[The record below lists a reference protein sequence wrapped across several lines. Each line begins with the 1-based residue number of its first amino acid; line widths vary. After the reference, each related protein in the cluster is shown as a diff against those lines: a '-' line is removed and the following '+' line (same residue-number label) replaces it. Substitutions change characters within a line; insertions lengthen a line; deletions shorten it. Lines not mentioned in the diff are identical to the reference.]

1 MEGRLLLWLD
11 RRRLATV
18 AIASLV
24 GLLAAEGVSR
34 VAWKWLYN
42 RQLEAWLGGYQL
54 VDRANSVT
62 LLRPGTRFTLRQLVE
77 QLETHGKTL
86 GASALRAD
94 AAQVGASDD
103 DVVFAVNRFGFL
115 GPEIRQPKPP
125 GRKRVLT
132 IGDSV
137 TFGPYVNQASYPRVL
152 ERELNR
158 RAADPPGSAE
168 VVNAAV
174 QGYNIESVLKR
185 LDYFL
190 DFDPDL
196 VTVLIG
202 WNRTILRADPDKQ
215 EALYRHLTLYRFVYH
230 GLIARQTS
238 SMALADFGRMRFD
251 PADPLMD
258 RLRTHDFAYDMQDL
272 DTLIERVRSRRPS
285 ARIALLTL
293 AGLFVENVEPS
304 PEAIAKAY
312 PTSFTPNLSAWAVL
326 CSVFNRRLRELAAS
340 RGVEL
345 IDMADWS
352 TSAFV
357 PRERYFVDSV
367 HMTAEG
373 SMLYGERLAQEIL
386 ARKLLF
392 AEGRGPS

>member
-1 MEGRLLLWLD
+1 MHWLD
-11 RRRLATV
+11 RRRLLTV
-18 AIASLV
+18 AIASLL

-54 VDRANSVT
+54 VDRENSVT

-86 GASALRAD
+86 GAAALRAD
-94 AAQVGASDD
+94 AAQVGARDD
-103 DVVFAVNRFGFL
+103 DVVFAINRFGFL
-115 GPEIRQPKPP
+115 GPEISQLRPL

-137 TFGPYVNQASYPRVL
+137 TFGPYVNDASYPRVL
-152 ERELNR
+152 ERELDR
-158 RAADPPGSAE
+158 HAAGSAE

-174 QGYNIESVLKR
+174 QGYNVESVLKR

-215 EALYRHLTLYRFVYH
+215 EALYRHLSLYRFVYH

-238 SMALADFGRMRFD
+238 SMALADFGRMHFD

-258 RLRTHDFAYDMQDL
+258 RLRTHDFAYDVQDL
-272 DTLIERVRSRRPS
+272 DTLIERVRRRRPG

-293 AGLFVENVEPS
+293 AGLFVEDAQPS
-304 PEAIAKAY
+304 AEAIRKAY
-312 PTSFTPNLSAWAVL
+312 PTSFTPNLCAWAVL
-326 CSVFNRRLRELAAS
+326 CSALNQRLRELAAA

-352 TSAFV
+352 KGAFV

-386 ARKLLF
+386 ARQLLF
-392 AEGRGPS
+392 EESRGPS